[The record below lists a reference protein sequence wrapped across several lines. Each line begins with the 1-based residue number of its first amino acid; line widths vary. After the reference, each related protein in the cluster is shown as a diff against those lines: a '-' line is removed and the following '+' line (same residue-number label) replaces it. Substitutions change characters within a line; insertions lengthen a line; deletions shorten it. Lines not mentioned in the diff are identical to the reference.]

1 MRSIVRF
8 SLRFPWLVIAVAAGL
23 LVLGL
28 IQLGNAPKDL
38 LPEFI
43 PTTVEVQTEALGLS
57 ASEVEQF
64 ITTPLEQDLLNGV
77 AFLDKIESASL
88 PGLSSVVMT
97 FEPGTDILDARQVV
111 AERLT
116 QAAGLP
122 QVAGPPQM
130 IQPLSSTSRVV
141 IASLSSDELTPIEQS
156 VLARWVIVPRLL
168 SVEGV
173 ANVAIWGFRDRQLQ
187 VLVDPERLAR
197 EQVDLGE
204 IIRTAGN
211 ALEVSPLTFLEA
223 SSPGTG
229 GFIDTV
235 NQRLHV
241 FHQQSISTPDQL
253 AQVTI
258 EDSEG
263 NAIFRSGEP
272 LTLGDVSDRVEDHQ
286 PLIGDAR
293 CNDGPCL
300 LLVIEK
306 FPEANTPQV
315 SKGID
320 EAFEALLPGLPGME
334 IDSSLYQPAEFIDSS
349 FSNLGTIVLIGVVL
363 VIIVLGVAFFDW
375 RLALIGA
382 VTIGTSLAG
391 AALVLSLFDLT
402 INAMVLAGVVMAL
415 VAIVDDATTGVG
427 LVAQRARQERIAGN
441 GGSTARTILHAT
453 LEMRRPALYATLIA
467 VATLIPFFVVEG
479 EAGAF
484 FPAIAAAYLIAVVT
498 ALVISLTVSPA
509 LGVLLFA
516 GNGKNTESPFTGR
529 ITKSYQRR
537 AERRVGRTTPAI
549 VTFGVLV
556 LVGLIAVPVLDTD
569 LRPSLQERDI
579 VVRLDGPPGMS
590 LTRMDEVTAAV
601 IEDLRAVPGVSSISA
616 HVGRA
621 IASDQ
626 IVNVN
631 SAEVWLVLDES
642 SPYDTTIQTIDDVV
656 AGYTEVSSGVS
667 TYSDQR
673 VTQVLGH
680 EEDQLVVRV
689 YGLNDDF
696 LLAGAVQVQTVVAGV
711 PGTEDVRFETEAVED
726 TIEVEVDLDRAQT
739 LGLKPGDVRRVAAT
753 LLSGIVVGNLF
764 EEQKVF
770 DVVVWGSPEIRQTP
784 EDVSNLLIA
793 TATGTLV
800 PLSDV
805 ADVRVVPNATVIR
818 HESSSK
824 FIDVIATVDQSE
836 MSAVAAEVGSALES
850 IDFPLEHHAE
860 VLEGFGNQDGV
871 GSSAIAVAVAAL
883 IGVFLLLQ
891 TAFSSWRLAT
901 LTLAMLPMAITGS
914 LLATMIFS
922 REVTLGVIAGVIAI
936 LALAARWVVSL
947 VMRYQELERNGRP
960 FGPGVVVSGTTDR
973 LVPIVVSG
981 IAIFLLFLPLVIRSG
996 VAGLEIV
1003 GPMAI
1008 AVVGG
1013 VITTMALALFVL
1025 PAIYLKWGYVAQ
1037 PDTSTSDLFTDHTL
1051 HEERV

>member
-23 LVLGL
+23 LVIGL
-28 IQLGNAPKDL
+28 IQIGNARKDL

-57 ASEVEQF
+57 AAEVDQF

-77 AFLDKIESASL
+77 AFLDKVESASL

-130 IQPLSSTSRVV
+130 IQPLSSTSRIV
-141 IASLSSDELTPIEQS
+141 IASLSSDELTQVEQS

-187 VLVDPERLAR
+187 VLVDPARLAQ
-197 EQVDLGE
+197 EQIGLRE

-211 ALEVSPLTFLEA
+211 ALEVSPLSFLEA

-253 AQVTI
+253 AQITM

-263 NAIFRSGEP
+263 NAIFRSGEA
-272 LTLGDVSDRVEDHQ
+272 LTLGDVSDITEDHQ

-306 FPEANTPQV
+306 FPEANTPEV

-320 EAFEALLPGLPGME
+320 AAFEALLPGLSGIE
-334 IDSSLYQPAEFIDSS
+334 IDSSLYQPADFIDSS
-349 FSNLGTIVLIGVVL
+349 FSNLGTTLLIGAVL
-363 VIIVLGVAFFDW
+363 VIIVLGLAFFDW

-382 VTIGTSLAG
+382 VTIATSLAG
-391 AALVLSLFDLT
+391 AGLVLSLFDVT
-402 INAMVLAGVVMAL
+402 INTMILAGVVMAL
-415 VAIVDDATTGVG
+415 VAIVDDATAGVG
-427 LVAQRARQERIAGN
+427 LVAERARQERIADN
-441 GGSTARTILHAT
+441 SESTARTILHAT
-453 LEMRRPALYATLIA
+453 LEMRRPALYATLIV
-467 VATLIPFFVVEG
+467 VATLIPFFIVEG
-479 EAGAF
+479 ETGAF
-484 FPAIAAAYLIAVVT
+484 FPAIASAYLIAIVT
-498 ALVISLTVSPA
+498 ALGISLTVSPA

-516 GNGKNTESPFTGR
+516 GNGKNTESRFTR
-529 ITKSYQRR
+529 LIKKSYEGT
-537 AERRVGRTTPAI
+537 AERRVGRTTPAV

-556 LVGLIAVPVLDTD
+556 LAGLLAVPFLDMD

-579 VVRLDGPPGMS
+579 VVRLDATSGMS
-590 LTRMDEVTAAV
+590 LTRMDEVTAEV
-601 IEDLRAVPGVSSISA
+601 IEDLRSVPGVGSLSA

-642 SPYDTTIQTIDDVV
+642 SPYDATVQAIDDVV
-656 AGYTEVSSGVS
+656 DGYTEISSGVS

-673 VTQVLGH
+673 VTQVLGR
-680 EEDQLVVRV
+680 EDDQLVVRV
-689 YGLNDDF
+689 YGLNDEV
-696 LLAGAVQVQTVVAGV
+696 LLTTARQVQVAVAGV
-711 PGTEDVRFETEAVED
+711 PGTNDVRFETEAEED
-726 TIEVEVDLDRAQT
+726 TIEVEVDLDKAHT
-739 LGLKPGDVRRVAAT
+739 LGLKPGDVRRSAAT
-753 LLSGIVVGNLF
+753 LLSGIVVGSLF

-770 DVVVWGSPEIRQTP
+770 DVVVWGTPEIRQTP

-805 ADVRVVPNATVIR
+805 ADVRIVPNATVIR
-818 HESSSK
+818 HESASK
-824 FIDVIATVDQSE
+824 FIDVTATVDGSDI
-836 MSAVAAEVGSALES
+836 SAVGVEVDTAIKS

-860 VLEGFGNQDGV
+860 VLGGFSNPNGT
-871 GSSAIAVAVAAL
+871 GSLVIAVALAAL
-883 IGVFLLLQ
+883 VGIFLLLQ
-891 TAFSSWRLAT
+891 TAFTSWRLAILT
-901 LTLAMLPMAITGS
+901 LTMLPMAITGS
-914 LLATMIFS
+914 FVATLIFS
-922 REVTLGVIAGVIAI
+922 REVNLGVIAGVIAI
-936 LALAARWVVSL
+936 VGLAARLVVSL
-947 VMRYQELERNGRP
+947 IMRYQELERSGEP
-960 FGPGVVVSGTTDR
+960 FGADVVVSGTTDR

-996 VAGLEIV
+996 AAGLEIV

-1025 PAIYLKWGYVAQ
+1025 PAVYLKWGYVSQ
-1037 PDTSTSDLFTDHTL
+1037 PDDSARDLFTDYTL

>member
-8 SLRFPWLVIAVAAGL
+8 SLRFPWLIIAVAAGL
-23 LVLGL
+23 LVIGL
-28 IQLGNAPKDL
+28 IQIGNARKDL

-77 AFLDKIESASL
+77 AFLDKVESASL

-97 FEPGTDILDARQVV
+97 FESGTDILDARQVV

-130 IQPLSSTSRVV
+130 IQPLSSTSRIV
-141 IASLSSDELTPIEQS
+141 IASLSSNELTQVDQS

-187 VLVDPERLAR
+187 VLVDPARLAQ
-197 EQVDLGE
+197 EQIGLRE

-211 ALEVSPLTFLEA
+211 ALEVSPLSFLEA

-229 GFIDTV
+229 GFIETV

-272 LTLGDVSDRVEDHQ
+272 LTLGDVSDIVEDHQ

-349 FSNLGTIVLIGVVL
+349 FSNLGTILLIGVVL

-391 AALVLSLFDLT
+391 AALVLSLFDAT
-402 INAMVLAGVVMAL
+402 INTMVLAGVVMAL
-415 VAIVDDATTGVG
+415 VAIVDDVTTGVG

-441 GGSTARTILHAT
+441 GESTARTILHAT
-453 LEMRRPALYATLIA
+453 LEMRRPALYATLIV
-467 VATLIPFFVVEG
+467 VATLIPFFVMEG

-516 GNGKNTESPFTGR
+516 GNGKNTESPITNR
-529 ITKSYQRR
+529 IQTSYKRR

-556 LVGLIAVPVLDTD
+556 LVGLIAIPFLDTD

-579 VVRLDGPPGMS
+579 VVRLNGPPGMS

-726 TIEVEVDLDRAQT
+726 TIEVEVDLDRAQI

-836 MSAVAAEVGSALES
+836 MSAVAAEVDSALES

-860 VLEGFGNQDGV
+860 VLGGFTNQDGV
-871 GSSAIAVAVAAL
+871 GSSVIAVAVAAL

-914 LLATMIFS
+914 LLATLIFS

-947 VMRYQELERNGRP
+947 VMRYQELERNGKP

-973 LVPIVVSG
+973 LVSIVVSG
-981 IAIFLLFLPLVIRSG
+981 FAIFLLFLPLVVRSG

-1013 VITTMALALFVL
+1013 VFTTMALALFVL
-1025 PAIYLKWGYVAQ
+1025 PAVYLKWGYVRQ
-1037 PDTSTSDLFTDHTL
+1037 PDD
-1051 HEERV
+1051 